1 MQERK
6 LTPEELREIRP
17 GEALTLAT
25 VTMVLTAA
33 LLAVVAYKLFMS
45 AGAKLELPGGF
56 KFEWK

>member
-1 MQERK
+1 MNERR
-6 LTPEELREIRP
+6 LTQEELESLHP

-33 LLAVVAYKLFMS
+33 LLAVVAYKLFVS
-45 AGAKLELPGGF
+45 SGAKLELPGGF